1 MADLRYQRNF
11 GIAAHIDAGKTTTT
25 ERILYYTGV
34 NHKIGEVHDGGATM
48 DWMAQEQE
56 RGITITSAATTCFWN
71 FPTDQGKKMPETKQ
85 YKFNIIDTPGHGDFT
100 VEVERSLRVL
110 DGLLA
115 LFCAVS
121 GVEPQSETVW
131 RQANRY
137 RVPRIGFVNK
147 MDRSGADFLNV
158 VKQVREMLGAKAV
171 PLQLPIGAEDSFKG
185 VVDLITM
192 KGIVWNEADKGMT
205 FEEVPIPEDM
215 KEEVNQYR
223 QELVEA
229 VAEYDDKLLEKFF
242 DDPNSIT
249 EAEMHE
255 AIRKATID
263 ISIIPMMCGS
273 SFKNKGV
280 QTALDAVVRYLPGPL
295 DIEAV
300 KGTNPDNGEE
310 LTRKA
315 DAKEPFAALAF
326 KIMTDPFVGRLAF
339 FRAYSGRLE
348 AGSYVLNTR
357 TGRNERISR
366 IMQMHANKQNPVDF
380 IEAGDIGAAV
390 GFKDIKTGDT
400 LCNEDHPIVLEAMT
414 FPEPVIAI
422 AIEPKTQADVDKM
435 GMAIAK
441 LVEEDPTL
449 RVKTDEETG
458 QTILSGMGEL
468 HLEIIVDRMRREF
481 KVEINQGAPQVA
493 YKEAFNQ
500 TIEHRETLKK
510 QTGGRGKFADI
521 IFEIGPADP
530 EFLKEQDGKTTFQF
544 VNSLFGGSI
553 PKEFVPAIQK
563 GFESAMTTGVLAGYP
578 MESMKV
584 NVKDGSFHQ
593 VDSDAMSFELC
604 AKQGYREAG
613 RKAKPVLLEP
623 IMKVEVLTPDQYM
636 GDVTGDLNR
645 RRGMLEGMDS
655 KHGVQVIKA
664 KVPLSEMFGYVTQ
677 LRSLSSGRATS
688 TMEFSHYN
696 PAPNNIAEEVIAKAK
711 GKMKVED

>member
-34 NHKIGEVHDGGATM
+34 NHKIGEVHDGAATM

-71 FPTDQGKKMPETKQ
+71 FPTVQGAKSADTKQ
-85 YKFNIIDTPGHGDFT
+85 YKFNIIDTPGHVDFT

-137 RVPRIGFVNK
+137 KVPRIGFVNK
-147 MDRSGADFLNV
+147 MDRAGADFLNV
-158 VKQVREMLGAKAV
+158 VKQIKEMLGAKAV
-171 PLQLPIGAEDSFKG
+171 PLQLPIGAEDGFKG
-185 VVDLITM
+185 VVDLIKM
-192 KGIVWNEADKGMT
+192 EGMVWDDATQGMT
-205 FEEVPIPEDM
+205 YKVVPIPEDM
-215 KEEVNQYR
+215 VEEVNEWR
-223 QELVEA
+223 QHLIEA
-229 VAEYDDKLLEKFF
+229 VADYDDKLLEKFF
-242 DDPNSIT
+242 DDPNTIT
-249 EAEMHE
+249 EAEIHE

-280 QTALDAVVRYLPGPL
+280 QTALDAIVRYLPGPM

-300 KGTNPDNGEE
+300 KGTNPDTGEE
-310 LTRKA
+310 ILRHC
-315 DAKEPFAALAF
+315 DPKEPFSALAF

-339 FRAYSGRLE
+339 FRAYSGRLDS
-348 AGSYVLNTR
+348 GSYVLNTR
-357 TGRNERISR
+357 TGKNERISR
-366 IMQMHANKQNPVDF
+366 IMQMHANKQNPVDY

-400 LCNEDHPIVLEAMT
+400 LCNENHPIVLEAMT
-414 FPEPVIAI
+414 FPEPVISV

-468 HLEIIVDRMRREF
+468 HLEIIIDRMKREF

-493 YKEAFNQ
+493 YKEAFQ
-500 TIEHRETLKK
+500 ATVEHRETLKK

-521 IFEIGPADP
+521 IFSIGPVD
-530 EFLKEQDGKTTFQF
+530 EEWQKENPDKNYQF

-553 PKEFVPAIQK
+553 PREFVAPIQK
-563 GFESAMTTGVLAGYP
+563 GFEQAMGTGVLAAYP
-578 MESMKV
+578 VESLKIE
-584 NVKDGSFHQ
+584 VKDGSFHA
-593 VDSDAMSFELC
+593 VDSDGMSFELC
-604 AKQGYREAG
+604 ARAG
-613 RKAKPVLLEP
+613 FRNAGKKAKPVLLEP
-623 IMKVEVLTPDQYM
+623 IMKVEVITPDQYM

-655 KHGVQVIKA
+655 KGGLQVIKA

-677 LRSLSSGRATS
+677 LRSLSSGRASS

-696 PAPNNIAEEVIAKAK
+696 PAPNNIAEEVMAKQK
-711 GKMKVED
+711 GKIKVEED

>member
-1 MADLRYQRNF
+1 MADLRFQRNF

-34 NHKIGEVHDGGATM
+34 NHKIGEVHDGAATM

-71 FPTDQGKKMPETKQ
+71 FPTVQGVKDANSKT
-85 YKFNIIDTPGHGDFT
+85 YKFNIIDTPGHVDFT

-115 LFCAVS
+115 LFDAVS

-137 RVPRIGFVNK
+137 KVPRIGFVNK
-147 MDRSGADFLNV
+147 MDRAGADFLNV
-158 VKQVREMLGAKAV
+158 VKQIKEMLAAKAV
-171 PLQLPIGAEDSFKG
+171 PLQLPIGSEDNFKG
-185 VVDLITM
+185 VVDLITL
-192 KGIVWNEADKGMT
+192 KGIIWDEDTRGMT
-205 FEEVPIPEDM
+205 YKEVPVPADM
-215 KEEVNQYR
+215 ADEVAEWR
-223 QELVEA
+223 QHLIEA
-229 VAEYDDKLLEKFF
+229 VADYDEKLLEKFF
-242 DDPNSIT
+242 DDPNTIT
-249 EAEMHE
+249 EDEIHE

-263 ISIIPMMCGS
+263 ISIVPMLCGS

-280 QTALDAVVRYLPGPL
+280 QTALDAIVRYLPGPL

-300 KGTNPDNGEE
+300 KGINPDNGEE
-310 LTRKA
+310 VYRKP
-315 DAKEPFAALAF
+315 DSKEPFSALAF

-339 FRAYSGRLE
+339 FRAYSGRLDS
-348 AGSYVLNTR
+348 GSYVLNVR
-357 TGRNERISR
+357 TGKNERISR
-366 IMQMHANKQNPVDF
+366 IMQMHANKQNPVDY

-400 LCNEDHPIVLEAMT
+400 LCDEKNPITLESMT
-414 FPEPVIAI
+414 FPEPVISV

-449 RVKTDEETG
+449 KVKTDEETG

-493 YKEAFNQ
+493 YKEAF
-500 TIEHRETLKK
+500 TKVIEHRETLKK

-521 IFEIGPADP
+521 QFELGPADE
-530 EFLKEQDGKTTFQF
+530 EFLKEGKGTFQF
-544 VNSLFGGSI
+544 INDLFGGSI
-553 PKEFVPAIQK
+553 PREFVPAIQK
-563 GFESAMTTGVLAGYP
+563 GFEQSMNTGVLAAYP
-578 MESMKV
+578 VQNMKV
-584 NVKDGSFHQ
+584 RVFDGSFHA

-604 AKQGYREAG
+604 ARGGFREAG

-623 IMKVEVLTPDQYM
+623 IMKVEVTTPDQYM

-655 KHGVQVIKA
+655 RANLQVIKA

-696 PAPNNIAEEVIAKAK
+696 PAPNNVAEEVMAKQK
-711 GKMKVED
+711 GKLKVED